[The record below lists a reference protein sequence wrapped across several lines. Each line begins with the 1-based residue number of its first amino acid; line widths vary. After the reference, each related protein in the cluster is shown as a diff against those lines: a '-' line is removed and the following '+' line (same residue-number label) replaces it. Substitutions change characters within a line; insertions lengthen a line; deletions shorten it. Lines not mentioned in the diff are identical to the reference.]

1 MAKSRTHKAPVQPPD
16 LFLTGKELRQMLS
29 LYNNTNGV
37 KGYAEWIQV
46 SPNTVRNYFVK
57 KELPTEWAQGL
68 ITYVGGTHTYNILLN
83 KIRGTEH
90 ETTKDS
96 DSTTNQTPQLDG
108 YSEIQTTT
116 RTTGA
121 QTSGEP
127 NAVSN
132 AVGKTPG
139 IKARSTTSKGR
150 TDGNKNG
157 GVSQVVGSTGVQVQ
171 NPVS

>member
-90 ETTKDS
+90 EAINDNDS
-96 DSTTNQTPQLDG
+96 ATNVHRKLET
-108 YSEIQTTT
+108 QTTT
-116 RTTGA
+116 TTAGA
-121 QTSGEP
+121 ETSGEP
-127 NAVSN
+127 DAVR
-132 AVGKTPG
+132 KTPG
-139 IKARSTTSKGR
+139 IKARSASGKGR
-150 TDGNKNG
+150 TNGNKNG